1 MKNVL
6 VLFILS
12 LLTAACAST
21 RQAAKSETVRIET
34 KTETVYVPD
43 TVIIERPQIVQ
54 QNVTTDTVSVLDN
67 RYAHSEAAVSSG
79 KLSHTLETKP
89 VKDSVTIQTKIVYR
103 DSIQIVDRYLLEEVE
118 VPAKL
123 SGWQKFRMTLG
134 SIMLVIIAL
143 SLIYLCTKYI
153 YRFFIH

>member
-1 MKNVL
+1 MKNIL
-6 VLFILS
+6 YLIILS
-12 LLTAACAST
+12 ILTAACAST

-79 KLSHTLETKP
+79 QLKHTLEAKP
-89 VKDSVTIQTKIVYR
+89 VKDSIKVQTKIVYR

-123 SGWQKFRMTLG
+123 SRWQKFRMDAG
-134 SIMLVIIAL
+134 LVFLCIIAL
-143 SLIYLCTKYI
+143 TLIYLCTKYI

>member
-1 MKNVL
+1 MKNIPFL
-6 VLFILS
+6 IILS
-12 LLTAACAST
+12 ILTAACASS
-21 RQAAKSETVRIET
+21 RQVASSETVRIET

-54 QNVTTDTVSVLDN
+54 QNITTDTVSVLDN

-79 KLSHTLETKP
+79 RLSHSLEAKP
-89 VKDSVTIQTKIVYR
+89 VKDSVTVQTKIVYR
-103 DSIQIVDRYLLEEVE
+103 DSVQIVDRYLLEEVE

-123 SGWQKFRMTLG
+123 SGWQKLRMTLG
-134 SIMLVIIAL
+134 GILLAIIAL

-153 YRFFIH
+153 YRFFIY

>member
-1 MKNVL
+1 MKNI
-6 VLFILS
+6 LFLIILS
-12 LLTAACAST
+12 ILTAACASS
-21 RQAAKSETVRIET
+21 RQVASSETVRIET
-34 KTETVYVPD
+34 KTETIYVPD

-79 KLSHTLETKP
+79 RLSHTLEAKP
-89 VKDSVTIQTKIVYR
+89 VKDSVTVQTKIVYR

-118 VPAKL
+118 VPAQL

-134 SIMLVIIAL
+134 SILLAVIAL

-153 YRFFIH
+153 SRFFIH

>member
-1 MKNVL
+1 MKNL
-6 VLFILS
+6 PFLFILS
-12 LLTAACAST
+12 ILTAACAST
-21 RQAAKSETVRIET
+21 RQAAKSDTVRIET
-34 KTETVYVPD
+34 RTETVFVTD
-43 TVIIERPQIVQ
+43 TVVIERPQIVQ

-79 KLSHTLETKP
+79 KLMHTLEAKP
-89 VKDSVTIQTKIVYR
+89 VKDSVEVQTKIVYR
-103 DSIQIVDRYLLEEVE
+103 DSIQVVDRYLLEEVD

-123 SGWQKFRMTLG
+123 SVWQKFRMALG
-134 SIMLVIIAL
+134 SILLAVIAL